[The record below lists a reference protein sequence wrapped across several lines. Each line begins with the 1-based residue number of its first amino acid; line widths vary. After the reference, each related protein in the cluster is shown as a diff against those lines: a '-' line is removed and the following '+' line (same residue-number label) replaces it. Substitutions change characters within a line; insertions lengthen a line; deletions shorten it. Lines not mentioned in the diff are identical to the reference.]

1 MFILLKMKVENRDIF
16 VSSLLRVLKHKDGT
30 MKRTEIHEI
39 LNNLKSVSEED
50 CVKFIFV
57 VRAMSRRQLSFM
69 NKDNLKTFGFNR
81 MKTGLEMMYWLLK
94 NMPEVFNL
102 NINSYCSLF
111 GTWKDIITIWEM
123 DIRENGVKGSTIN
136 PNLVTNLLLKAV
148 LNPNSGVEASKAI
161 PTIRKNNELKT
172 EHKKAINI
180 IGKFIRSKMP
190 KNLNT
195 NQHTYYR
202 AIKSSY
208 KNNTVIYKFIKYD
221 MRRDK
226 GVLLEKFMNQK
237 SFNFVRFKNSEN
249 GK

>member
-1 MFILLKMKVENRDIF
+1 MFILLKMEVENRDIF

-39 LNNLKSVSEED
+39 LNNLKSVSEKD

-69 NKDNLKTFGFNR
+69 NKDNLRTFGFNR

-102 NINSYCSLF
+102 NINLYCSLF

-136 PNLVTNLLLKAV
+136 PNLVTNLLLKAMQ
-148 LNPNSGVEASKAI
+148 GKD
-161 PTIRKNNELKT
+161 TIRKNNELKT

-221 MRRDK
+221 MNCDK
-226 GVLLEKFMNQK
+226 GALLERFMNQK
-237 SFNFVRFKNSEN
+237 SLNFIRFKNNRN